1 VCFCN
6 CRQIFLECQIEGKKK
21 KKKKII
27 KGPLFSLLSLFFLI
41 LGNFQNKKRHW
52 TQLIQRARKQ
62 EAAPLGLS
70 ILMLAGGA
78 GGDT

>member
-1 VCFCN
+1 MCFCN

-21 KKKKII
+21 KKNYL
-27 KGPLFSLLSLFFLI
+27 KGALFSLLSLFFLI